1 MPDPQAKRVEW
12 APHDVILDYFIELQK
27 QDAEADLIYV
37 LTLLLIRRH
46 ILRIEETDRSGQ
58 RETMVLYCPRN
69 ESEYR
74 VPVVHPRSE
83 RMAAIQADLETL
95 LFSAVD

>member
-1 MPDPQAKRVEW
+1 M
-12 APHDVILDYFIELQK
+12 ILDYFIELQK
-27 QDAEADLIYV
+27 QASAPDLVYV

-46 ILRIEETDRSGQ
+46 ILRLEETERSSRG
-58 RETMVLYCPRN
+58 ETMVLYCPRN

-74 VPVVHPRSE
+74 IPVVQPQPE
-83 RMAAIQADLETL
+83 RIAAIQADLEKL